1 MDFALKLR
9 LSTDNK
15 IMSGNAPKSINISS
29 EVLQGFIQRQSDR
42 ATDLSN
48 MTAQEFISRLQKYA
62 EQERQEA
69 FNKKIKLSKIEYDGE
84 KDLFLA
90 TFTSEDTRDA
100 YCRSIN
106 FAEEYAA
113 TLDKSILEFTPAEAD
128 DYIYSLKERSPASIR
143 RDIAAVSSFFTFL
156 ERRHTGISNPFRGTR
171 ARPKKKGVR
180 LEAFPTTEEVD
191 YIVSN
196 LEDEELSL
204 IVYIMAHRGLRV
216 GAFKS
221 LSVRGEN
228 FKTISKGKEYKGTFS
243 PEIIARIKE
252 KKLPLPTPFSNIDTV
267 SLKSKIKYEVEK
279 MYLVGKIKA
288 PYSAHD
294 FRHYFAAT
302 EYQKD
307 HDIYRVSKL
316 LNHANIAVTETYL
329 KSINVFL

>member
-1 MDFALKLR
+1 MTKN
-9 LSTDNK
+9 T
-15 IMSGNAPKSINISS
+15 PKNISIS
-29 EVLQGFIQRQSDR
+29 PEALQEFIQRQSDK
-42 ATDLSN
+42 ASDLSN
-48 MTAQEFISRLQKYA
+48 MTAKEFITRFQKYA
-62 EQERQEA
+62 DHERQEA
-69 FNKKIKLSKIEYDGE
+69 FNKKMKLSKVEYDGE
-84 KDLFLA
+84 KDLFLD

-113 TLDKSILEFTPAEAD
+113 TLNKSVLEFTPAEAD
-128 DYIYSLKERSPASIR
+128 DFIYSQKERSPASIR

-156 ERRHTGISNPFRGTR
+156 ERRHKGISNPFRGTR

-180 LEAFPTTEEVD
+180 TEAFPTTEEVD

-196 LEDEELSL
+196 LNDEKLSL

-216 GAFKS
+216 GAFQS
-221 LSVRGEN
+221 LSLRGEN
-228 FKTISKGKEYKGTFS
+228 FKTESKGKEYKGTFS
-243 PEIIARIKE
+243 REIIDRIKE
-252 KKLPLPTPFSNIDTV
+252 LKLPLASPFSDIDTV
-267 SLKSKIKYEVEK
+267 SLKSKIKYEVGK
-279 MYLVGKIKA
+279 LYRSGKIKA

-329 KSINVFL
+329 KSISVIL

>member
-1 MDFALKLR
+1 MAENNLE
-9 LSTDNK
+9 
-15 IMSGNAPKSINISS
+15 NISTS
-29 EVLQGFIQRQSDR
+29 AEALQAFIQRESDK

-48 MTAQEFISRLQKYA
+48 MSAQEFIARFQKYA
-62 EQERQEA
+62 DQERQEA
-69 FNKKIKLSKIEYDGE
+69 FNKKIRLTKVEYDGE
-84 KDLFLA
+84 KDLFLD

-106 FAEEYAA
+106 FAEDYAA

-128 DYIYSLKERSPASIR
+128 DFIYSQMERSPASVR

-156 ERRHTGISNPFRGTR
+156 ERRHKGITNPFRGTR

-180 LEAFPTTEEVD
+180 AEAYPTAEEVE
-191 YIVSN
+191 YIVRN
-196 LEDEELSL
+196 LGDEKLSL

-216 GAFKS
+216 GAFQQ
-221 LSVRGEN
+221 LSIRGEN
-228 FKTISKGKEYKGTFS
+228 FKTVSKGKEYKGTFDDK
-243 PEIIARIKE
+243 IIEKIKAAG
-252 KKLPLPTPFSNIDTV
+252 LPLSAPFADQDTV
-267 SLKSKIKYEVEK
+267 TLKSKIKYEVKK

-294 FRHYFAAT
+294 FRHYFAAI

-329 KSINVFL
+329 KSINVII

>member
-1 MDFALKLR
+1 MAE
-9 LSTDNK
+9 
-15 IMSGNAPKSINISS
+15 KSPENINISPEALQTFIRQQS
-29 EVLQGFIQRQSDR
+29 EK

-48 MTAQEFISRLQKYA
+48 MTAQEFIARFRNYA
-62 EQERQEA
+62 DQERQEA
-69 FNKKIKLSKIEYDGE
+69 FNKKIKLSKVEYDGE
-84 KDLFLA
+84 KDLFLG

-113 TLDKSILEFTPAEAD
+113 MLEKSILEFTPAEAD
-128 DYIYSLKERSPASIR
+128 DFIYSQKERSPASVR

-156 ERRHTGISNPFRGTR
+156 ERRHKGISNPFRGTR

-180 LEAFPTTEEVD
+180 AEAYPTTEDVE
-191 YIVSN
+191 YIIQN
-196 LEDEELSL
+196 LKNEKLSL
-204 IVYIMAHRGLRV
+204 VIYIMAHRGLRV
-216 GAFKS
+216 GAFQG

-228 FKTISKGKEYKGTFS
+228 FKTVSKGKECKGTFDNQT
-243 PEIIARIKE
+243 IAKIKAAG
-252 KKLPLPTPFSNIDTV
+252 LPLSGPFTDMDTV
-267 SLKSKIKYEVEK
+267 TLKSKIKYEVKK
-279 MYLVGKIKA
+279 MYQTGAIKA

-294 FRHYFAAT
+294 FRHYFAAK

-329 KSINVFL
+329 KSIHVIT

>member
-1 MDFALKLR
+1 MAENTPRNIGISPKALQ
-9 LSTDNK
+9 D
-15 IMSGNAPKSINISS
+15 
-29 EVLQGFIQRQSDR
+29 FIQRQSDN
-42 ATDLSN
+42 ASDLSN
-48 MTAQEFISRLQKYA
+48 MSAQEFIARFQKYA

-69 FNKKIKLSKIEYDGE
+69 FNKKIRLSKVEYDGE
-84 KDLFLA
+84 KDMFLD

-113 TLDKSILEFTPAEAD
+113 TLDKSILEFTSAEAD
-128 DYIYSLKERSPASIR
+128 DFIYSLKERSPASVR
-143 RDIAAVSSFFTFL
+143 RDIAAISSFFTFL
-156 ERRHTGISNPFRGTR
+156 ERRHKGISNPFRGTW

-180 LEAFPTTEEVD
+180 AEAFPTTEEVD

-196 LEDEELSL
+196 LEDEKLSL
-204 IVYIMAHRGLRV
+204 IVSIMAHRGLRV

-228 FKTISKGKEYKGTFS
+228 FKTVSKGKEYKGTFS
-243 PEIIARIKE
+243 KEIITKITE
-252 KKLPLPTPFSNIDTV
+252 LKLPLPAPFSDIDTV

-279 MYLVGKIKA
+279 MYLAGKIKA

-316 LNHANIAVTETYL
+316 LNHASIAVTETYL
-329 KSINVFL
+329 KSINVIL